1 MIYKININNIYD
13 SSNILFSIPVHENQ
27 QIINNQIENIL
38 NFNPNCKI
46 ILHINKSFKTFN
58 PKLTSYKNVYIN
70 SRQFNYQYS
79 RGLFLIHINNFYE
92 ANSLNIDFNYFVIL
106 SSNEMFIRSGA
117 NLYIN
122 KVKNGSQIVKCSSNV
137 DWHNFGRIIIKD
149 EEELDSLL
157 KELDFETFYGGQTEG
172 QFYEKKYFQIMGEIY
187 TQYFGNKEL
196 NNFETEE
203 ILPQTIF
210 KSFNI
215 DYGLPIT
222 LQNYT
227 NDIIFTKKFIENII
241 YNINFVIPNNKI
253 KGNLFSPHADQDTT
267 SIFSIKRIERTFNEL
282 RDFLSQKGFILNK
295 GTYQLNTYYY
305 SNNSS
310 LIFYNEN
317 HLLFSK
323 KNVKKDSFHWFGY
336 EIDEGYYQVNFEVKV
351 NDNLLF
357 FKNVGFKINGEE
369 NKIYNYFFKNIKV
382 NEWVKVSF
390 PIHILIKDTVLF
402 TFDDYLGTVD
412 IEFKNILFKN
422 TNINN
427 LNNTN
432 KENIAILL
440 YEDIN
445 KNNKSSKMNYNI
457 NYNNIKDMILK
468 PFSDEYNIFS
478 FISLNNI
485 TNINEIINYY
495 QPNELSIIK
504 NNKNINNIFVDNI
517 NKINNFSKTT
527 DILFDFILIISLDS
541 IFRDNIFDKNYNI
554 NKFNFLSY
562 HIPYLN
568 NDISNSYNLLSIP
581 NKYLNELNQFFLNN
595 INDKNICYSIYSN
608 LKKIFDK
615 DEFNFIYENNY
626 NKNERTPLLTYLSD
640 INDKNEITNNKGY
653 LFNKKY
659 INNIFYS
666 NQYSKITKNINSEF
680 YFYKGKTKN
689 EKLYQWIGL
698 YINNYDDT
706 NSKKEEN
713 IVVSF
718 KIKLLNSID
727 KNKTIFGLKTHEP
740 LKYYTDWIDEC
751 ELNIYKEI
759 ELNINIYQINQY
771 IIFNF
776 DNYEDIV
783 EFYIK
788 DFKIKLNYT

>member
-1 MIYKININNIYD
+1 MKYKININNIYD

-58 PKLTSYKNVYIN
+58 PMLTSYKNVYIN

-79 RGLFLIHINNFYE
+79 KGLFLIHINNFYE
-92 ANSLNIDFNYFVIL
+92 AISLDINFSYFVIL

-122 KVKNGSQIVKCSSNV
+122 KVKNGSQIVKCSPDV
-137 DWHNFGRIIIKD
+137 DWHNFSRISVK
-149 EEELDSLL
+149 EEGLEELL

-172 QFYEKKYFQIMGEIY
+172 QFYEKEYFQIMGQIY

-215 DYGLPIT
+215 EYGLPIT

-253 KGNLFSPHADQDTT
+253 KGNLFSPHADKDTT

-282 RDFLSQKGFILNK
+282 RDYLSQKGFILNK

-323 KNVKKDSFHWFGY
+323 KNVKIDTFNWFGY
-336 EIDEGYYQVNFEVKV
+336 EIDKGYYQVNFEVKV

-357 FKNVGFKINGEE
+357 FKNVGFKINSQE
-369 NKIYNYFFKNIKV
+369 NKIYNYFLKNIKV
-382 NEWVKVSF
+382 NEWIKVSF

-402 TFDDYLGTVD
+402 TFDDYLGTIN

-440 YEDIN
+440 YDDIN
-445 KNNKSSKMNYNI
+445 KNNKSSKVNYSI

-468 PFSDEYNIFS
+468 PFAEEYNIFS
-478 FISLNNI
+478 FISLNNL

-495 QPNELSIIK
+495 QPNELSIVK
-504 NNKNINNIFVDNI
+504 NNKNINNIFIDNI
-517 NKINNFSKTT
+517 NKLNNFTKIT
-527 DILFDFILIISLDS
+527 DIVFDFVLIISLDS
-541 IFRDNIFDKNYNI
+541 IFRDNIFDKNYDI

-562 HIPYLN
+562 HIPYIN
-568 NDISNSYNLLSIP
+568 NDISNSYNLLSFP
-581 NKYLNELNQFFLNN
+581 NKYLNDLYQLFLNN

-615 DEFNFIYENNY
+615 DDFNFIYENNY
-626 NKNERTPLLTYLSD
+626 NKYERTPLITYLSD
-640 INDKNEITNNKGY
+640 ISDKNEITNNKGY

-689 EKLYQWIGL
+689 EQLYQWIGL
-698 YINNYDDT
+698 YINNYDDL

-713 IVVSF
+713 IIVSF

-759 ELNINIYQINQY
+759 ELNINIYPINQY

-776 DNYEDIV
+776 DNYEDII